1 MAARLKVY
9 NADESYDDLFAPEPS
24 VRVRLS
30 DLLPIVEMAHRR
42 NFTWLK
48 DFLEDEVAI
57 SDDLYDVLQNFS
69 RVRPGA

>member
-9 NADESYDDLFAPEPS
+9 NEFEEFETAYAPEPA
-24 VRVRLS
+24 VHVRLK
-30 DLLPIVEMAHRR
+30 DLIPLVEMAHRR